1 MINGLIRFAVSQRIL
16 VLLMVTILIGAGV
29 YSFQRLPIDAV
40 PDVTN
45 VQVIILTPAPSLAPL
60 EIERQIT
67 FPVEVAM
74 SGLPNVEEIRSV
86 SKVGLSF
93 VTVVFDDSVNI
104 YFARQLVGE
113 RLAQAREQI
122 PASIGV
128 PQMGPIS
135 TGLGEIYQY
144 EIKGAP
150 GSGQDPTSLRTAQD
164 WIVRRQL
171 LGVQGITEV
180 GSLGGLEKQYQVR
193 LDPAKLQ
200 SYSLTIRQVL
210 EAVEN
215 NNANAGGAYIEH
227 SSEQYLLRGIGLAQT
242 ADDISNIIVKTG
254 KDGVPVFVRDV
265 GEVVTGATLRQGAGV
280 ADGEGEIVTGIA
292 IMLKDENSRTV
303 IERVTERVEEIKK
316 TLPRGVSIEPFYDRT
331 DLVNRTIKT
340 VSKNL
345 VEGAL
350 LVIVVLIL
358 LLGNWRGALLV
369 ATIIPLSMLFAVIM
383 MRIFGVSGNLMSL
396 GALDFGLIVDGAVV
410 MVENAVRRRAEAQHE
425 GSHEPPERTI
435 LEACTEVGR
444 PVVFAVFI
452 IMIVYLPIMSLTGIE
467 GKMFKP
473 MALTVIFALIGSL
486 ILSLTYVPAAL
497 TFLLRGHVS
506 EKESFL
512 IRFAKQ
518 WYHPSLA
525 FMTRYRSQ
533 ALAVATALVIGSF
546 ALFPFLGSEFIPRLD
561 EGMLV
566 IEARSLPSVS
576 LQQAIKSHVQAQKVL
591 LSFPE
596 VTKVVS
602 KVGRAEVTIDPMSVD
617 LADMY
622 VALKELLL
630 NNTANT
636 ETELVDKM
644 AEAMERD
651 APDLVFGFSQPI
663 EMRMSE
669 LIAGVR
675 ADVAIKVFGDD
686 LDTLSQTADQIARAV
701 RRVPGAADVKVEQ
714 VAGLPQLQI
723 TPDRP
728 KIARYGINVSDVN
741 DLVESIVAGKPA
753 GQVFEGEKRFNL
765 VVRLGEQASRDV
777 GAINNLQVSAP
788 SGARIP
794 LSELADITL
803 VEGPGQ
809 ISREQT
815 RRRVVVEA
823 NVRGRDIGSFVQE
836 AQAVIGKQVQVP
848 AGYYLTYG
856 GQFENLQRASAR
868 LLIVV
873 PLALFLI
880 FILLFTTFGSVRQ
893 ALLIYSGIPFAI
905 VGGIFALFM
914 RGMPFS
920 ISAGVGFIAL
930 FGVAVL
936 NGVVMVSYIN
946 KLRDEGTSV
955 TDAVNEGAMTRLRPV
970 LMTALV
976 ASLGF
981 IPMAIATSA
990 GAEVQRPLATVVIG
1004 GLITSTLLT
1013 LLILPTLYG
1022 WFERERIKPGE
1033 LEELIESTE
1042 RSMADPSPAG

>member
-113 RLAQAREQI
+113 RLSQAREQI
-122 PASIGV
+122 PSSIGI

-144 EIKGAP
+144 EIKGAL
-150 GSGQDPTSLRTAQD
+150 GSGQDPTSLRTVQD
-164 WIVRRQL
+164 WVVRRQL

-180 GSLGGLEKQYQVR
+180 GSLGGLEKQYQIR

-200 SYSLTIRQVL
+200 SYSLTIRDVL

-227 SSEQYLLRGIGLAQT
+227 GSEQYLLRGIGLAQN
-242 ADDISNIIVKTG
+242 DQDISDIIVKTG
-254 KDGVPVFVRDV
+254 QDGVPVYVRDV

-316 TLPRGVSIEPFYDRT
+316 TLPRGVEIAPFYDRT
-331 DLVNRTIKT
+331 DLVNRTIRT
-340 VSKNL
+340 VGKNL
-345 VEGAL
+345 IEGAI
-350 LVIVVLIL
+350 LVIIVLIL

-396 GALDFGLIVDGAVV
+396 DALDFGLIVDGAVV

-425 GSHEPPERTI
+425 GSREPPERTI

-452 IMIVYLPIMSLTGIE
+452 IMIVYLPILSLTGIE

-473 MALTVIFALIGSL
+473 MALTVIFALVGSL

-506 EKESFL
+506 EGESFL

-518 WYHPSLA
+518 WYRPTLG
-525 FMTRYRSQ
+525 FMSRYRSQ
-533 ALAVATALVIGSF
+533 ALAVATTLVIGSF

-591 LSFPE
+591 LKFPE

-651 APDLVFGFSQPI
+651 APDLVFG
-663 EMRMSE
+663 
-669 LIAGVR
+669 
-675 ADVAIKVFGDD
+675 DD
-686 LDTLSQTADQIARAV
+686 LDTLSGTADEIARAI

-723 TPDRP
+723 TPDRAR
-728 KIARYGINVSDVN
+728 IARYGIN
-741 DLVESIVAGKPA
+741 
-753 GQVFEGEKRFNL
+753 
-765 VVRLGEQASRDV
+765 
-777 GAINNLQVSAP
+777 
-788 SGARIP
+788 
-794 LSELADITL
+794 
-803 VEGPGQ
+803 
-809 ISREQT
+809 
-815 RRRVVVEA
+815 
-823 NVRGRDIGSFVQE
+823 
-836 AQAVIGKQVQVP
+836 
-848 AGYYLTYG
+848 
-856 GQFENLQRASAR
+856 
-868 LLIVV
+868 
-873 PLALFLI
+873 
-880 FILLFTTFGSVRQ
+880 
-893 ALLIYSGIPFAI
+893 
-905 VGGIFALFM
+905 
-914 RGMPFS
+914 
-920 ISAGVGFIAL
+920 
-930 FGVAVL
+930 
-936 NGVVMVSYIN
+936 
-946 KLRDEGTSV
+946 
-955 TDAVNEGAMTRLRPV
+955 
-970 LMTALV
+970 
-976 ASLGF
+976 
-981 IPMAIATSA
+981 
-990 GAEVQRPLATVVIG
+990 
-1004 GLITSTLLT
+1004 
-1013 LLILPTLYG
+1013 
-1022 WFERERIKPGE
+1022 
-1033 LEELIESTE
+1033 
-1042 RSMADPSPAG
+1042 